1 MLASTRALL
10 ENIVDYA
17 GTYPPASLE
26 LRDALA
32 GYAAARTSPHAWLL
46 GRLILPAALLDEFNR
61 LEPFRASDAGTGPWQ
76 LSVILKGDIPP
87 QLRQIESLN
96 ERWDGRAAI
105 VSVES
110 PPAAPAEISRAKAE
124 ARDGLEMFFETPLD
138 GDLQARLD
146 TIGAS
151 GCAAK
156 VRTGG
161 VTPGAFPSP
170 DALAQFLVTCARRG
184 LAFKATAGLH
194 HAIRHAYAVT
204 YERDS
209 ATALMHGFLNVSIA
223 SALAQEGAD
232 VSAVSDA
239 LVESSPE
246 AFRFQSSG
254 IAWRD
259 HAISAQH
266 LITARREFFRSFGS
280 CSFQEP
286 VDALGQLNL
295 LGPG

>member
-26 LRDALA
+26 LRNALA
-32 GYAAARTSPHAWLL
+32 GYAAARTSPDAWLL
-46 GRLILPAALLDEFNR
+46 GRLILPAELLDEFDR

-76 LSVILKGDIPP
+76 LSVILKGDVSPET
-87 QLRQIESLN
+87 RRIESFN

-105 VSVES
+105 VSVEC
-110 PPAAPAEISRAKAE
+110 PPAAPADISRAKSE

-146 TIGAS
+146 AIATS
-151 GCAAK
+151 GGAAK

-194 HAIRHAYAVT
+194 HAIRSAYAVT

-223 SALAQEGAD
+223 SALAQGGAD

-239 LVESSPE
+239 LMELSSE
-246 AFRFQSSG
+246 AFRFQSNG
-254 IAWRD
+254 VVWRD
-259 HAISAQH
+259 HAISVQH
-266 LITARREFFRSFGS
+266 LTTARRGFFRSFGS

-286 VDALGQLNL
+286 VEALGQMNL